1 MLLIDDE
8 DLQVKEIPI
17 GLVGYGTIGQGVA
30 AILELN
36 GQQIARKLGA
46 KLYLKH
52 VIEKYPDRN
61 FDIPIDKNIVSSELD
76 VLLRDPTVKVA
87 IELVGGTTVAKDI
100 VKKLIMSGKHVV
112 TANKALLAHY
122 GQELFELARKY
133 DKCIAFEAS
142 CGGGIPL
149 VESIR
154 RGLLANDIK
163 AIFGILNGTC
173 NYILTSMSKEGKDY
187 ATALSEAQAQG
198 FAEADPTFDVKG
210 IDTSHKLA
218 ILSSMAFGQAVPI
231 ESISAEGIDG
241 IQIQDINYGKELG
254 YVMKL
259 LAIGIKEDDGITAR
273 VHPAFVS
280 KDDPLALVSG
290 PFNAVSV
297 YGNAVGH
304 TMFYGRGAGRMPTA
318 SAVLSDVID
327 IILGNALQTFK
338 QVSVLPD
345 MTLPAP
351 IKPIDDI
358 TSRYYMRLMVVDKP
372 GVMAEFTNILGKH
385 DISLSAVIQ
394 REESQEAQ
402 VVPVVVLTHKAREGN
417 MQTAI
422 TEIEKLESVAERPV
436 CIRVVDQYP
445 EFT

>member
-1 MLLIDDE
+1 MT
-8 DLQVKEIPI
+8 VKEIPI

-30 AILELN
+30 AILDLN

-46 KLYLKH
+46 RLYLKH
-52 VIEKYPDRN
+52 VIEKYPDRE
-61 FDIPIDKNIVSSELD
+61 FDVPIDKNIISTDLD

-112 TANKALLAHY
+112 TANKALLAHH

-133 DKCIAFEAS
+133 DRCIAFEAS

-154 RGLLANDIK
+154 RGLLANDIR

-173 NYILTSMSKEGKDY
+173 NYILTSMSKDGKDY
-187 ATALSEAQAQG
+187 ETALKEAQSQG

-218 ILSSMAFGQAVPI
+218 ILGSMAFGQAVPI
-231 ESISAEGIDG
+231 ESIFAEGIDE
-241 IQIQDINYGKELG
+241 IKIKDINYGKELG
-254 YVMKL
+254 YEMKL
-259 LAIGIKEDDGITAR
+259 LAIGIKEDDGITVR
-273 VHPAFVS
+273 VHPAFIS

-318 SAVLSDVID
+318 SAVLSDVVD

-338 QVSVLPD
+338 QIAVLPD
-345 MTLPAP
+345 ITLPAP
-351 IKPIDDI
+351 IKPIEDI
-358 TSRYYMRLMVVDKP
+358 SSRYYLRLMVVDKP
-372 GVMAEFTNILGKH
+372 GVMAQFTNILGQH
-385 DISLSAVIQ
+385 NISLSAVIQ
-394 REESQEAQ
+394 REESREAK
-402 VVPVVVLTHKAREGN
+402 VVPVVVLTHQSREGN
-417 MQTAI
+417 MRKAI
-422 TEIEKLESVAERPV
+422 DEIEKLETVSERPI